1 MSSMIDYFLSYF
13 IADYTLRIVLQGA
26 GILGITAGALGVFS
40 LLRQQSLLGDA
51 ISHAALPG
59 IVLMFLCTHSK
70 NPWVLLCGGAI
81 AGAFGIGIMNF
92 VVAYTTLK
100 KDAILG
106 IVLSVF
112 FGLGLVLMTVAQ
124 KIPLAQQAILNK
136 FLFGNVAT
144 LLPEDLFLMN
154 VIATII
160 FVAFVLCWK
169 ECKLYLF
176 DPVFTHT
183 IGFYPKA
190 IELLLTVLLVL
201 VIVIGLQTVGVVLMS
216 TMLIAPAAAAR
227 QWTTHL
233 ISMVLLAS
241 TFGFFSGVI
250 GAYASSVV
258 DHLPT
263 GPAIVVVASII
274 VMASLIVAPRRVHT

>member
-1 MSSMIDYFLSYF
+1 MMLSWLN
-13 IADYTLRIVLQGA
+13 IDYTLLLVLQGA
-26 GILGITAGALGVFS
+26 ALLGITAGTLGSFA

-81 AGAFGIGIMNF
+81 AGVVGVLSMNYLC
-92 VVAYTTLK
+92 ARTTLK

-106 IVLSVF
+106 IILSVF

-124 KIPLAQQAILNK
+124 KVPTSNQAILNK

-144 LLPEDLFLMN
+144 LLPEDIV
-154 VIATII
+154 VIATIALLI
-160 FVAFVLCWK
+160 FAVLVLCWK
-169 ECKLYLF
+169 ECTVYVF

-183 IGFYPKA
+183 LGLRPVI
-190 IELLLTVLLVL
+190 IETVLTVLLVL
-201 VIVIGLQTVGVVLMS
+201 AIVIGLQTVGVVLMS

-227 QWTTHL
+227 QWTTRLVH
-233 ISMVLLAS
+233 MVVLAAI
-241 TFGFFSGVI
+241 FGGCAALAGVYVSG
-250 GAYASSVV
+250 VV
-258 DHLPT
+258 DHVPT
-263 GPAIVVVASII
+263 GPAIVVAASGIVLFSLLCAPQRGVA
-274 VMASLIVAPRRVHT
+274 